1 MHKNE
6 PKGVASRPSQ
16 YFNYVK
22 GTERSTELTQEL
34 GGAATTIPASALHSF
49 QSEGACG
56 FSDLRS
62 WKPID
67 SAVFNASHATGNG
80 VDACVHAGYRA
91 DRLLMCPAG
100 SRPKEMQ
107 STFGVRIFGPLIIG
121 TSKRLEF
128 RPQPCLQHPGKHGSP
143 KAECGRLTENIELF
157 HQTTIAGR
165 LRTRTEYS

>member
-1 MHKNE
+1 MHMNG
-6 PKGVASRPSQ
+6 PKGVPSRPSQ

-67 SAVFNASHATGNG
+67 SAVFNAMPLGMASML
-80 VDACVHAGYRA
+80 V
-91 DRLLMCPAG
+91 
-100 SRPKEMQ
+100 
-107 STFGVRIFGPLIIG
+107 ST
-121 TSKRLEF
+121 
-128 RPQPCLQHPGKHGSP
+128 PG
-143 KAECGRLTENIELF
+143 IV
-157 HQTTIAGR
+157 QIA
-165 LRTRTEYS
+165 Y